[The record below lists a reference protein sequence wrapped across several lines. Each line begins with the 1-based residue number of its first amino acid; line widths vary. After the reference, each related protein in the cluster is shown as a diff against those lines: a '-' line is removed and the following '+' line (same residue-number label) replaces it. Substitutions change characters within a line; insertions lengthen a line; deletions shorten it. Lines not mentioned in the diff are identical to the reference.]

1 MCVVTE
7 GLSNGFDMFSL
18 QLQHYKDR
26 LQAQGI
32 YLDFLDE
39 PMESL
44 RRKREGAFA
53 SYIYGH
59 GNKKVKVILAFFS
72 IVC

>member
-1 MCVVTE
+1 
-7 GLSNGFDMFSL
+7 MFSL
-18 QLQHYKDR
+18 QFQHYKDR

-39 PMESL
+39 PIESL
-44 RRKREGAFA
+44 RRKREGAYA

-59 GNKKVKVILAFFS
+59 GNKKVKVILAF
-72 IVC
+72 

>member
-1 MCVVTE
+1 MVTE
-7 GLSNGFDMFSL
+7 GLNNNWFGMFSL
-18 QLQHYKDR
+18 KLQHYKDR

-39 PMESL
+39 PIESL
-44 RRKREGAFA
+44 RRKREGVYA
-53 SYIYGH
+53 SYIYGNS
-59 GNKKVKVILAFFS
+59 NKKVKVILAFYS